1 MGHSI
6 TTNTERMTFHG
17 IDPVLQR
24 GDAYS
29 NERQD
34 CTVHATAIAAQI
46 PYYQAHD
53 LLARFGRRPRHGIPY
68 ISFVR
73 NLREPVGAYRIERVR
88 MPETVTLAKFLRDFP
103 KGRFVVRKSGHVF
116 AVIDGIQYDSLP
128 NGPKVRITHIYHFVK
143 D

>member
-29 NERQD
+29 KERQD
-34 CTVHATAIAAQI
+34 CTVHATSIAAQI

-53 LLARFGRRPRHGIPY
+53 LLARFGRSPRHGIRY
-68 ISFVR
+68 LSFVR
-73 NLREPVGAYRIERVR
+73 DLRERVGAYRIERVH

-128 NGPKVRITHIYHFVK
+128 NSPRVRITHIYHFVK

>member
-1 MGHSI
+1 
-6 TTNTERMTFHG
+6 MTFHG

-34 CTVHATAIAAQI
+34 CTVHATSIAAQI

-53 LLARFGRRPRHGIPY
+53 LLARFGRSPRHCIRY
-68 ISFVR
+68 LSFVR
-73 NLREPVGAYRIERVR
+73 DMRERVGAYRIEIVH

-116 AVIDGIQYDSLP
+116 AVIDGIQYDSFP
-128 NGPKVRITHIYHFVK
+128 NGPRVRITHIYHFVK

>member
-1 MGHSI
+1 
-6 TTNTERMTFHG
+6 MTFHG

-34 CTVHATAIAAQI
+34 CTVHATSIAAQI

-116 AVIDGIQYDSLP
+116 AVIDGIQYDSFP
-128 NGPKVRITHIYHFVK
+128 NGPRVRITHIYHFVK

>member
-1 MGHSI
+1 
-6 TTNTERMTFHG
+6 MTFHG

-34 CTVHATAIAAQI
+34 CTVHATSIAAQI

-53 LLARFGRRPRHGIPY
+53 LLARSGRRSRHRIPY
-68 ISFVR
+68 LSFVC
-73 NLREPVGAYRIERVR
+73 NLRERGERVGAYRIEKVH
-88 MPETVTLAKFLRDFP
+88 MPRIVTLAKFLRDFP

-116 AVIDGIQYDSLP
+116 AVIDGIQYDSFP

>member
-1 MGHSI
+1 
-6 TTNTERMTFHG
+6 MTFHG

-34 CTVHATAIAAQI
+34 CTVHATSIAAQI

-53 LLARFGRRPRHGIPY
+53 LLARFGRSPQHCIRY
-68 ISFVR
+68 LSFVR
-73 NLREPVGAYRIERVR
+73 DLQQERVGAYRIERVH

-116 AVIDGIQYDSLP
+116 AVIDGIQYDSFP
-128 NGPKVRITHIYHFVK
+128 NGLRVRITHIYHFVK